1 MVLKSNVSKSIIV
14 FKIASSK
21 LIDNHLKI
29 KDSSLSIHCF
39 KKHLKT
45 IRENCEENASVFK

>member
-1 MVLKSNVSKSIIV
+1 MVLKSSVSKSIIV